1 MKSTSQYHRFSASP
15 ANQDTLWG
23 SSWWRVL
30 AVVALM
36 GMGGWLSSSLA
47 QQPQSIRTSLPAPPD
62 DVRVALTV
70 GDTDQAVELLDALQ
84 KSSPDSSD
92 VWAFYRGVAFQN
104 AKRWSEAETQ
114 FKDFPS
120 AYPNSPWRLQAK
132 YRRAAIAQKTRNFQ
146 LAEEIYREA
155 AAHLLSEERQAE
167 LAGIYNRLADL
178 MAKPQDPTDP
188 QSPSPRYQQAVE
200 LYSKAFALPA
210 TDEVRAHAARAMGYS
225 EQHLGRHTPASG
237 HFREYFELVQDEFSD
252 GYWPAQLA
260 HAKSLGL
267 GVSDR
272 AQRRALQ
279 DILRTGASRLQD
291 DTVTGKLRNTIQ
303 QVVAQAQHGMG
314 DSWKKSGRMP
324 LAISAWERTLEHYP
338 NYLNASDVVVS
349 IATNTQGDEQLA
361 AWDRLLEMRPTQGQ
375 LGQLDETELEAF
387 RSKHERL
394 LRYGLFRKGQSLK
407 ATGKFADAIRV
418 FADYTRRYPDG
429 ANWSDAQQNILK
441 AERSVADR
449 ARQQGHFAEARAA
462 YARFLVDHPLNKS
475 VGEIQIAIGA
485 TYLEEAAKSKSQKVN
500 NDLFRSAIAQ
510 WEQCAASNGTNNT
523 ASEALFQIASTLE
536 NELLDAGA
544 AVKAYRNVT
553 FGSHQARAVEHL
565 NNMLETRLNIA
576 TERTAR
582 SNEQVRIK
590 VQTRNIDKLE
600 VHVHALDLESYFRKH
615 HKHTSVEELDLD
627 LIAPE
632 KRFEHAVED
641 YAQYSPIDFQLEIP
655 VEGPGVW
662 VVSVIGGE
670 KRATTLVLRSDLDL
684 IVKASRHEVFVYAQN
699 MLQGAPAPNVN
710 VLLSVPTETSNKIV
724 SVTTDEHGVAKWL
737 PEGESLQS
745 QRLHALALF
754 GGHVSSTAFNNQNL
768 QLGRS
773 VAPKSV
779 IYVDRPA
786 YRPGETVHWRAI
798 ALRASQGSWT
808 TAEDVVSQ
816 VRLMGPGGRVYR
828 QGLTALSAMGSLDGL
843 FQLEEDAQPG
853 RWSLHFSGKDLETTT
868 CHFEVET
875 FRMPMAEV
883 NLTTD
888 KDLVWRGDRVAVT
901 AQALTTYGA
910 PLANTRLLWS
920 IPGHGVHEVRTDSDG
935 QAEYILDTQEY
946 GEAQFLTIR
955 ASLPTENVHGITR
968 VQLAVSGFHA
978 SIKLERKLELA
989 GTTFPVVIATTAPDG
1004 SPIGATMTLKVKR
1017 NSNPA
1022 EGRWKEEQLFEKQIT
1037 TDAKTGLVT
1046 IPLEVATGGNIILT
1060 ATGRDQFNQ
1069 RIRTHANLQIS
1080 GEEDT
1085 TKLRLLTKDT
1095 SLDLGQE
1102 GTVQAV
1108 NRGRAGLALL
1118 TLESDRVLE
1127 YRLVQLN
1134 AGSTELI
1141 FQSQQSHVP
1150 AVNVALA
1157 FMDGH
1162 RFHESSARFEVR
1174 PELNLEIVPDQDTTA
1189 PGGSSQITLRATDGS
1204 GNPVQGEF
1212 SVAAVEEALFQLYPA
1227 RKLDLAQHFSHAPRS
1242 FPSVNTRSTCEFAY
1256 RGSTQAIAQ
1265 GLLEE
1270 TKRVEREK
1278 EWKRARKN
1286 LLSGPA
1292 TPGPTTRGD
1301 DWMLGAELME
1311 MEAEVDMDE
1320 FNQAIGMG
1328 GGSGGKFGSRAGGRG
1343 RLSGHGGQ
1351 SDSEKAGPPD
1361 SPTALWVAQVQTNE
1375 EGIGTLDVAWPD
1387 RSTRWRLT
1395 AHGIAAGNR
1404 FASATSHV
1412 TAQSDFFVELIAP
1425 PLLLEGDRP
1434 QIQVKIHDAAMLAGT
1449 AHVELQVQTRS
1460 GPAIH
1465 KAHVEL
1471 GGSAIVEHTFPV
1483 LAALGGPQDL
1493 QVTVLVAVERGSE
1506 LIRASST
1513 REIHVDARGWQQIAS
1528 RSGTLTDQIQLNMDL
1543 AGTGR
1548 TLELHFGVTLEDDLI
1563 RQALGQF
1570 RVPMTCR
1577 WNGGPVQKASNLISV
1592 CAIANH
1598 MQNHGGHPA
1607 YPDIEDRIHGLVATL
1622 LASQKSGGGWAWSGS
1637 GTNADAHST
1646 AHVALALSRAEG
1658 LGWRLEGNAKRLL
1671 TQRLASF
1678 VKVSPTTDFELRT
1691 HLQHAL
1697 ASLGQSDFAALN
1709 RLHRSRGQMS
1719 VASKA
1724 HLALALVAAERI
1736 PLAAEIVSEL
1746 EAVGNDLSK
1755 QRYWKPNKDA
1765 SWMTSQVETTALV
1778 ALAMQAVSTPAKGSK
1793 KACDFLMSKRP
1804 WPNPR
1809 TRGFAIWALAQQGLQ
1824 RLPGQA
1830 NGFVA
1835 VQVAGQEASRVALTS
1850 QAGHRHTVL
1859 RFDLP
1864 DALPGTQQSK
1874 VTIDLRMSGNIAP
1887 QYTAIVRGHVTENS
1901 TANSSPFYVHSR
1913 FFLANPTRYEGQL
1926 MPAGFGCVVEEK
1938 RWKNERS
1945 SIEAGEIINL
1955 EIEARRRYFKNAPF
1969 NGRVEYVEM
1978 EVPIPSGLEVFDP
1991 RKSGERP
1998 YRMMGN
2004 SLIFPMGP
2012 MNNHRSS
2019 QSFSVS
2025 LVAAHSGIYAA
2036 PEVILRSAYHPEML
2050 ALSVASE
2057 VHLLPEGERSTDSYR
2072 MTPDE
2077 SFHLAKAHFDDGKL
2091 KEVRALLLP
2100 LLDEF
2105 ENKFRPTYLK
2115 QVAHML
2121 LFASVES
2128 GSPNEIVRYFEII
2141 KQRAPDLFIPI
2152 AKVLQIGAAYAE
2164 LGEHERAM
2172 LIFRASLNEAFGKD
2186 LQIVGS
2192 LDQQNHWLMATRLL
2206 DQLIG
2211 EYPSLPIVV
2220 ETDLT
2225 LADRVLSE
2233 APVAHER
2240 QDLRGA
2246 GADRAALTGM
2256 GIQRFKRFLS
2266 LYPNS
2271 PLSADAA
2278 LNLVAAYFDLE
2289 DHQTAAELC
2298 DEMTPLHK
2306 EPVYQDAFRYS
2317 GAVSR
2322 WYLGQDDTALA
2333 ELLAISKASY
2343 TRPNLAPIPSPNRDL
2358 AKYIM
2363 AQIYHARK
2371 DVDSAATYYKSIEDQ
2386 YPDAA
2391 LALGSM
2397 LDQELHIKEEI
2408 LRVHPGEKVK
2418 LTLSHR
2424 NLTDAQLL
2432 VYPVDLMTLY
2442 LREKDLSRV
2451 TQVNL
2456 AGVSPEYRG
2465 TLQLPEGA
2473 TLRSDEVTTSLPLTE
2488 PGAYLVIMR
2497 GGSLHASSLILIS
2510 DIELN
2515 VDEFTNGHVRV
2526 QVSSH
2531 GQDSFLK
2538 GVDVRVLGSE
2548 DGIFKIGST
2557 DLRGLFSADD
2567 VQGKATIIAR
2577 MDGNHYAF
2585 HRGTK
2590 SLSSSK
2596 RKGRDKGPA
2605 AVANPDQAF
2614 FFSNVAEFNGANNH
2628 FRFEILDKEIQAD
2641 RKGVQVQTVY

>member
-15 ANQDTLWG
+15 ASQYTLWS
-23 SSWWRVL
+23 SSWLRTLV
-30 AVVALM
+30 VVALM
-36 GMGGWLSSSLA
+36 GVGGWLGTSWALE
-47 QQPQSIRTSLPAPPD
+47 PQNTRTSLPAPPD
-62 DVRVALTV
+62 DVRQALTA
-70 GDTDQAVELLDALQ
+70 GDTDRAVELLDALQ
-84 KSSPDSSD
+84 KSSPESAD

-104 AKRWSEAETQ
+104 AERWSEAETQ
-114 FKDFPS
+114 FEGFPG
-120 AYPNSPWRLQAK
+120 AYPDSPWKLRAK
-132 YRRAAIAQKTRNFQ
+132 YRRAAIAQETRQFQ

-155 AAHLLSEERQAE
+155 AAHLLSEERQAD

-188 QSPSPRYQQAVE
+188 QSPTPRYAQAVE

-210 TDEVRAHAARAMGYS
+210 TDEVRAHAALAMGYS
-225 EQHLGRHTPASG
+225 EQHLEHHDSASQ
-237 HFREYFELVQDEFSD
+237 HFRAYLELTQDEFSD
-252 GYWPAQLA
+252 EHWRALLA
-260 HAKSLGL
+260 EAKSLGL
-267 GVSDR
+267 GVSPR

-279 DILRTGASRLQD
+279 NVLRTGAEQLQD
-291 DTVTGKLRNTIQ
+291 DSVTGELRNTIQ
-303 QVVAQAQHGMG
+303 QTIAQAQHEMG
-314 DSWKKSGRMP
+314 DSWKKSRRMP
-324 LAISAWERTLEHYP
+324 LAISAWEKTLEHHP
-338 NYLNASDVVVS
+338 NYLGTSDVIVS
-349 IATNTQGDEQLA
+349 IATNTVGEEQLA
-361 AWDRLLEMRPTQGQ
+361 AWDRLLEMRPAPGQ
-375 LGQLDETELEAF
+375 LEQLNETELEAF

-394 LRYGLFRKGQSLK
+394 LRHGLFRKGQSLK
-407 ATGKFADAIRV
+407 AAGQYVDAIRV
-418 FADYTRRYPDG
+418 FADYTRRYPEG

-441 AERSVADR
+441 AERAIADR
-449 ARQQGHFAEARAA
+449 ARQQGRFVEARAA

-485 TYLEEAAKSKSQKVN
+485 TYLEEAAKSETPEAN
-500 NDLFRSAIAQ
+500 TDLFRSAIAQ

-536 NELLDAGA
+536 NKLLDAGA
-544 AVKAYRNVT
+544 AVKAYRNVS
-553 FGSHQARAVEHL
+553 FGSHHARAIERL
-565 NNMLETRLNIA
+565 NNMLETRLNLA

-615 HKHTSVEELDLD
+615 RTHTSVEDLDLD

-632 KRFEHAVED
+632 KRFEHPVKD
-641 YAQYSPIDFQLEIP
+641 YAQYSPMDFQLEIP

-684 IVKASRHEVFVYAQN
+684 IVKASRREVFVYAQN
-699 MLQGAPAPNVN
+699 MLKGAPAPNVN

-737 PEGESLQS
+737 PDGKSLQP
-745 QRLHALALF
+745 QTLHALALF

-773 VAPKSV
+773 MAPKSV

-798 ALRASQGSWT
+798 ALKASQGSWT
-808 TAEDVVSQ
+808 MAEDVVSQ
-816 VRLMGPGGRVYR
+816 VRLIGPGGRVYR
-828 QGLTALSAMGSLDGL
+828 QGHTALNAMGSLNGL

-853 RWSLHFSGKDLETTT
+853 SWSLHFSGKDLRPTT

-888 KDLVWRGDRVAVT
+888 KDLVWRGDRITVT

-910 PLANTRLLWS
+910 PLANTRLLWN

-935 QAEYILDTQEY
+935 QAEYLLDTQEY

-955 ASLPTENVHGITR
+955 ASLPTENVHGTTR

-989 GTTFPVVIATTAPDG
+989 GTTFPVVVATTAPDG
-1004 SPIGATMTLKVKR
+1004 SPIGATMNLEVKR

-1060 ATGRDQFNQ
+1060 VTGRDQFNQ
-1069 RIRTHANLQIS
+1069 RIRAHANLQIS
-1080 GEEDT
+1080 GEEDA

-1108 NRGRAGLALL
+1108 NRGPAGLALL
-1118 TLESDRVLE
+1118 TVESDRVLE
-1127 YRLVQLN
+1127 YRLVQLS
-1134 AGSTELI
+1134 AGSTELN

-1157 FMDGH
+1157 YMDGH
-1162 RFHESSARFEVR
+1162 QFHESSARFEVR

-1227 RKLDLAQHFSHAPRS
+1227 RKLDLARHFSHTPRS

-1278 EWKRARKN
+1278 KWKRARRN
-1286 LLSGPA
+1286 LLAGPA
-1292 TPGPTTRGD
+1292 TTGPATGGD
-1301 DWMLGAELME
+1301 DWMLGEELVE
-1311 MEAEVDMDE
+1311 MEEEDMDG
-1320 FNQAIGMG
+1320 FNQQIGMG
-1328 GGSGGKFGSRAGGRG
+1328 GGAGGKFGGRAGGRR

-1361 SPTALWVAQVQTNE
+1361 SPTALWVAQVRTNG
-1375 EGIGTLDVAWPD
+1375 EGIGTLDVAWPE

-1395 AHGIAAGNR
+1395 AHGIAEGNR

-1412 TAQSDFFVELIAP
+1412 TTQSDFFVELVAP
-1425 PLLLEGDRP
+1425 PILLEGDRP
-1434 QIQVKIHDAAMLAGT
+1434 QMRIQIHDAAMLAGT
-1449 AHVELQVQTRS
+1449 AHVELQVQTLS

-1465 KAHVEL
+1465 KAKVEL

-1483 LAALGGPQDL
+1483 LAALSGPQDL
-1493 QVTVLVAVERGSE
+1493 QVTALVAVERGSE
-1506 LIRASST
+1506 PMQASST
-1513 REIHVDARGWQQIAS
+1513 RELHVDARGWQQIAS

-1548 TLELHFGVTLEDDLI
+1548 TLELHFGATLEDDLI

-1570 RVPMTCR
+1570 RAPMTCR
-1577 WNGGPVQKASNLISV
+1577 WNGGPVQKASDLMSV

-1598 MQNHGGHPA
+1598 MQNNGGHHA

-1622 LASQKSGGGWAWSGS
+1622 LANQKSGGGWAWSGS

-1646 AHVALALSRAEG
+1646 AHVALALSSAEG
-1658 LGWRLEGNAKRLL
+1658 LGWRLEDNAKRLL
-1671 TQRLASF
+1671 IQQLVSF

-1697 ASLGQSDFAALN
+1697 AALGQSDFAVLN

-1724 HLALALVAAERI
+1724 HLALALVAAKRI

-1746 EAVGNDLSK
+1746 DALGNDLNK
-1755 QRYWKPNKDA
+1755 QRHWKPNEDA
-1765 SWMTSQVETTALV
+1765 SWVTSQVETTALV
-1778 ALAMQAVSTPAKGSK
+1778 ALAMQAVSAPAKDSK
-1793 KACDFLMSKRP
+1793 KACAFLISKRP

-1835 VQVAGQEASRVALTS
+1835 VHVAGQEASKVALTS
-1850 QAGHRHTVL
+1850 QAGHRHNVL

-1926 MPAGFGCVVEEK
+1926 MPAGFGSVVEED
-1938 RWKNERS
+1938 RWQNERS

-1955 EIEARRRYFKNAPF
+1955 EIEARRRYFKDAPS

-2012 MNNHRSS
+2012 LTNHRSS
-2019 QSFSVS
+2019 QPFSIS

-2036 PEVILRSAYHPEML
+2036 PEVILRSAYHPELL
-2050 ALSVASE
+2050 AISEASE

-2077 SFHLAKAHFDDGKL
+2077 SFYLAKAHFDDGKL
-2091 KEVRALLLP
+2091 KEVRTLLLP

-2152 AKVLQIGAAYAE
+2152 DKVLQIGTAYAE

-2211 EYPSLPIVV
+2211 EYPSLPIVI

-2278 LNLVAAYFDLE
+2278 LNLVAAYFNLE

-2418 LTLSHR
+2418 LTLTHR

-2465 TLQLPEGA
+2465 TLQLPDGA
-2473 TLRSDEVTTSLPLTE
+2473 TLRSGEVTTSLPLTE

-2548 DGIFKIGST
+2548 DGVFKIGST

-2590 SLSSSK
+2590 SLSSPQ

-2614 FFSNVAEFNGANNH
+2614 FFSNVADFNGANNIS
-2628 FRFEILDKEIQAD
+2628 RFKTLDKEIQTD
-2641 RKGVQVQTVY
+2641 RKGVQVQTAY